1 MLRAGIAAL
10 CAVASCQAFH
20 VQVAST
26 SSWRSVTRQQD
37 SFDRQALCHRRPR
50 NSCSMA
56 AADRVTASSETG
68 AAAAAAKEN
77 TTGGVAKV
85 EGNPVVAGG
94 VAADKK
100 MTSTSTVRI
109 NSKK

>member
-1 MLRAGIAAL
+1 
-10 CAVASCQAFH
+10 
-20 VQVAST
+20 
-26 SSWRSVTRQQD
+26 
-37 SFDRQALCHRRPR
+37 
-50 NSCSMA
+50 MA